1 MDGAPSVA
9 PQTRPA
15 PRACDFLAFRR
26 RVVRGARPTC
36 ARVCVCVCVWIGV
49 VGLKKNTQPENCDS
63 TFYSG
68 SYCRLQPGRQPL
80 RSSEGTAPKKKRDR
94 PVYM

>member
-1 MDGAPSVA
+1 MELRPSLPRPDQLQGPVTSLPFGGGWSGALA
-9 PQTRPA
+9 R
-15 PRACDFLAFRR
+15 RAH
-26 RVVRGARPTC
+26 
-36 ARVCVCVCVWIGV
+36 VCVCVCVWIGV